1 MSLEIIFGFVIS
13 SLIIIPYE
21 PVVIFALRKIWKI
34 YREGC

>member
-1 MSLEIIFGFVIS
+1 MSLEIIFGFAVS

-21 PVVIFALRKIWKI
+21 PVLIYALRRIWKI